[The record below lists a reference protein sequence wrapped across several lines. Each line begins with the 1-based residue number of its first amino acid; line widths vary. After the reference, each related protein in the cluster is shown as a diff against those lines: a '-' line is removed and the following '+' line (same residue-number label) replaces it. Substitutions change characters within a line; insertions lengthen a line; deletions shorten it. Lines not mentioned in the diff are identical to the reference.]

1 MGRSTHNRKTR
12 SRVTPA
18 EINKEILTP
27 ISLEGLPILENIED
41 VKAQTVIPHSDASV
55 PSEELQKIC
64 DTLTDF
70 SILIQ
75 GVMKRFED
83 NEIFIKEQEQITTD
97 MLHDFE
103 LSPPKDMYRAYKCY
117 VTLRNVRQ
125 ARRKAKLE
133 NKMLAPIYN
142 YVKANPVLPRDMKA
156 LRERCVGIQ
165 HDIEHAQ
172 YQFRSDLKVD

>member
-12 SRVTPA
+12 GRVTPDD
-18 EINKEILTP
+18 ISKDILSP
-27 ISLEGLPILENIED
+27 ISLDGLSILDNIED
-41 VKAQTVIPHSDASV
+41 VKIQTIIPHSDASV

-64 DTLTDF
+64 NTISDF

-75 GVMKRFED
+75 SVMIRYEN
-83 NEIFIKEQEQITTD
+83 NEAYIKEQEQITTD

-156 LRERCVGIQ
+156 LREKCAAIQ
-165 HDIEHAQ
+165 NDIEHAQ
-172 YQFRSDLKVD
+172 YQFRSDLKID